1 MTQRQ
6 RRKLS
11 AVDDP
16 LESSAEIVP
25 PAAPPRPA
33 APADV
38 RGARVGGPEL
48 QALFVRLPALEADSL
63 ARAAFELR
71 LHKREIVAALIA
83 EHIDAGTPMGWR
95 PFGAW
100 SRSTA
105 MPDSRTAR
113 ERAIARANDR
123 QGRLPGKTRA
133 PDRLRARCHASG
145 IVGCLDC
152 EQAAASLLP
161 F

>member
-16 LESSAEIVP
+16 LESPAEAVP
-25 PAAPPRPA
+25 ATAPPPPA
-33 APADV
+33 APAD
-38 RGARVGGPEL
+38 RAGRSGGADR

-83 EHIDAGTPMGWR
+83 QHVDA
-95 PFGAW
+95 
-100 SRSTA
+100 RSA
-105 MPDSRTAR
+105 DGLASV
-113 ERAIARANDR
+113 
-123 QGRLPGKTRA
+123 GRLVEEYR
-133 PDRLRARCHASG
+133 DARG
-145 IVGCLDC
+145 
-152 EQAAASLLP
+152 
-161 F
+161 